1 MLQSIHAV
9 FWSIH
14 SVKQEH
20 GVRRRSKSPQVVEKA
35 GSARACAMGTI
46 GAWGVYPEADPG
58 RSRANCCCIFDGGID
73 AGEPGGGEPPRR
85 VSGGA
90 RRGGRCIHA
99 EHDAR
104 ARVPRIVVRGRT
116 KRARSCR
123 ATCRPAPQER
133 RHECGGQC
141 AGIDAVAEAL
151 VRSMM
156 RRRMTRLPTGATADR
171 RVGRAGG
178 RSAQSERSGASGVER
193 TGDHDRRQC
202 RRQACEAR
210 CRGRRAE
217 RRHERGAKRAR
228 GRCRRA
234 TDVCTRKRAAPPS
247 PVAGD
252 DDAARDVLRVRRRS
266 GAPGCRAA
274 SPCRRGSR

>member
-1 MLQSIHAV
+1 MRHGHHRCV
-9 FWSIH
+9 GCVPRGRPR
-14 SVKQEH
+14 SVKGQLLLH
-20 GVRRRSKSPQVVEKA
+20 FRWRNRRRGTRRRGASAACERR
-35 GSARACAMGTI
+35 GSARWPMHSC
-46 GAWGVYPEADPG
+46 
-58 RSRANCCCIFDGGID
+58 
-73 AGEPGGGEPPRR
+73 
-85 VSGGA
+85 GA
-90 RRGGRCIHA
+90 RCEGARPPDRSPGQDEARAVVPGDVQARSAGAAARVRRPVCRDRRSSRSTRA
-99 EHDAR
+99 QHDAK
-104 ARVPRIVVRGRT
+104 A
-116 KRARSCR
+116 
-123 ATCRPAPQER
+123 
-133 RHECGGQC
+133 
-141 AGIDAVAEAL
+141 DD
-151 VRSMM
+151 
-156 RRRMTRLPTGATADR
+156 ATADR